1 MSSIRLAEQKYAD
14 SIIGPVIIGS
24 MVNIFLFGIALQ
36 AYINYSYSSFYQRD
50 SRRTKLLFWV
60 VCVFGLFEIALNVV
74 GIYNYAVSQKRDL
87 MTLEATSMVANL
99 QPTVAGVVA
108 VLVQCFLTHRAGTLF
123 NSRLGRGI
131 FHGIVGFGI
140 LAGILGA
147 ICVSAVTFSY
157 TLGRRKALEYL
168 TYNQAVAIWTWSSAA
183 VDIAITLSLFLTLR
197 KHIAGFNQE
206 MDSILVKLMRLGLW
220 TALPSTCLALAAA
233 IASLTLKTHN
243 VLTCS
248 ITAAFFLPLP
258 SLYCLSLI
266 KTLSYRENL
275 ATHSGF
281 NPPPTTDQAG
291 NPYTTFLTLHPVP
304 SRQDPI
310 PVQHISFSNFS
321 SPKSTDDRGR
331 NDDTLKILEEG
342 TARGAMCR

>member
-1 MSSIRLAEQKYAD
+1 
-14 SIIGPVIIGS
+14 
-24 MVNIFLFGIALQ
+24 
-36 AYINYSYSSFYQRD
+36 
-50 SRRTKLLFWV
+50 
-60 VCVFGLFEIALNVV
+60 
-74 GIYNYAVSQKRDL
+74 
-87 MTLEATSMVANL
+87 
-99 QPTVAGVVA
+99 
-108 VLVQCFLTHRAGTLF
+108 
-123 NSRLGRGI
+123 
-131 FHGIVGFGI
+131 
-140 LAGILGA
+140 
-147 ICVSAVTFSY
+147 
-157 TLGRRKALEYL
+157 
-168 TYNQAVAIWTWSSAA
+168 
-183 VDIAITLSLFLTLR
+183 
-197 KHIAGFNQE
+197 

-220 TALPSTCLALAAA
+220 TALPSTCLALAAGSSTPFFSHQSKSKKLIFCTPLA

-243 VLTCS
+243 GMLRLFFGQPSETKLISSQSPVLTCS